1 MPMLNASKLYSLLLT
16 TYGEPRWWS
25 DDPYTVMFQA
35 VLVQNTA
42 WENVE
47 KTSASIG
54 ENLNPETIYALRQE
68 ELERLI
74 KPCGFFKAKARTIRA
89 LTEWY
94 GRYNCSREKTE
105 SKTMNELREELL
117 SIKGIGEETADVI
130 LVYALYRP
138 SFIVDAYTR
147 RFLRRFGY
155 SFQNDEEIRKFFT
168 SLLSADAKDYG
179 HFHWLLLDHG
189 KTYCRKKP
197 LCSFCPLIGLC
208 KQKED

>member
-1 MPMLNASKLYSLLLT
+1 
-16 TYGEPRWWS
+16 
-25 DDPYTVMFQA
+25 
-35 VLVQNTA
+35 
-42 WENVE
+42 
-47 KTSASIG
+47 
-54 ENLNPETIYALRQE
+54 
-68 ELERLI
+68 
-74 KPCGFFKAKARTIRA
+74 
-89 LTEWY
+89 
-94 GRYNCSREKTE
+94 
-105 SKTMNELREELL
+105 MNELREELL

-130 LVYALYRP
+130 LVYAFYRP

-168 SLLSADAKDYG
+168 SLLSAEAKDYG